1 MEKKH
6 LLIGVSGSIAAYKAC
21 DLVSACTKRD
31 YEVKVI
37 MTKSATEFVS
47 PLTMHT
53 LSSHP
58 VLTDCFD
65 KNNEDPIA
73 HISLAKWADAFVIVP
88 ASANVIAKVVHGL
101 ADDSLTSTFLAATCP
116 KLICPA
122 MNVNMYENTVTQ
134 KNLEQAKALGY
145 QVLEPSEGL
154 LACHDIGKG
163 KLPDTNTLLEAID
176 NLWIEKKLA
185 GKKVLISAGPTQE
198 ALDPVRYITNH
209 SSGKQGYAIAKAA
222 ISMGATVKL
231 VSGPVALEKPNGVDV
246 IDIVSAQDLYDAMTA
261 NQQWA
266 DFIIMSAAVA
276 DYRPQTMAQ
285 EKIKKSDD
293 DLNIAL
299 TRNPDILQSLGN
311 HKKKGQ
317 IICGFAMETS
327 DLDAHAKEKLEKKN
341 CDMLIGNHLFTEGAG
356 FKGDTNVVTFITK
369 DTLEHWPKCTK
380 SELGYKILD
389 QMIQLEKEK
398 Q

>member
-1 MEKKH
+1 M
-6 LLIGVSGSIAAYKAC
+6 
-21 DLVSACTKRD
+21 
-31 YEVKVI
+31 
-37 MTKSATEFVS
+37 
-47 PLTMHT
+47 
-53 LSSHP
+53 
-58 VLTDCFD
+58 
-65 KNNEDPIA
+65 
-73 HISLAKWADAFVIVP
+73 
-88 ASANVIAKVVHGL
+88 
-101 ADDSLTSTFLAATCP
+101 
-116 KLICPA
+116 
-122 MNVNMYENTVTQ
+122 
-134 KNLEQAKALGY
+134 
-145 QVLEPSEGL
+145 
-154 LACHDIGKG
+154 
-163 KLPDTNTLLEAID
+163 
-176 NLWIEKKLA
+176 
-185 GKKVLISAGPTQE
+185 ISAGPTQE

-231 VSGPVALEKPNGVDV
+231 VSGPVALEKPNGIDV

-299 TRNPDILQSLGN
+299 TRNPDILQTLGEN
-311 HKKKGQ
+311 KKKGQ

-327 DLDAHAKEKLEKKN
+327 DLDVHAKEKLEKKN